1 MKNESKQNWHEYQ
14 SKVQSF
20 HYDNE
25 PELIHIIKTGSPN
38 TYILVYEDGYQ
49 LDTGKTEIL
58 TKNRLKKG
66 LTSH

>member
-1 MKNESKQNWHEYQ
+1 MKSRNWYEYD

-25 PELIHIIKTGSPN
+25 PELIHVIKSGTPN

-49 LDTGKTEIL
+49 LETGKTQIL
-58 TKNRLKKG
+58 TKEQIEERFNIL
-66 LTSH
+66 LTI

>member
-1 MKNESKQNWHEYQ
+1 MSKNWYEYK

-25 PELIHIIKTGSPN
+25 PELIHVIKTGSPN

-58 TKNRLKKG
+58 TKENIESRFNIT
-66 LTSH
+66 LTI

>member
-1 MKNESKQNWHEYQ
+1 MNKNWYEIQ

-20 HYDNE
+20 HYKDD

-38 TYILVYEDGYQ
+38 SYILVYEDGYQ

-58 TKNRLKKG
+58 TKETIEKRFNIT
-66 LTSH
+66 LTI